1 MAFEET
7 LHVSWNHLDAN
18 GHMAN
23 TAYLDMAV
31 DVRFL
36 YFTSCGF
43 SPAEFMATGIGPVVR
58 RDEVDYFR
66 ELRMLQ
72 PVRVSLLLAGL
83 SDDASRFR
91 LVNEFR
97 REDGELCARLTSQ
110 GGWLDIK
117 ARKLVAPPEKLADA
131 LRGLEHTEDF
141 QRLDSSI
148 RR

>member
-1 MAFEET
+1 MAFEKT

-43 SPAEFMATGIGPVVR
+43 SPAEFLASGIGPVLR

-72 PVRVSLLLAGL
+72 PVRVNLLLAGL
-83 SDDASRFR
+83 SEDASRFR

-97 REDGELCARLTSQ
+97 RGDGELCARLSSQ

-117 ARKLVAPPEKLADA
+117 ARKLVAPPEKLRDS
-131 LRGLEHTEDF
+131 LLGLERAEGY
-141 QRLDSSI
+141 QQLESSI